1 MASDT
6 DELFTAASNFH
17 FGTQE
22 EMNRGELEFLER
34 HGFVENLKNG
44 YWCGTDK
51 LLKYI
56 PVISGAQ

>member
-6 DELFTAASNFH
+6 DELFIAASNFH

-34 HGFVENLKNG
+34 HGFVENLNNG
-44 YWCGTDK
+44 YWCETDK
-51 LLKYI
+51 LRKYI
-56 PVISGAQ
+56 GLPV